1 MFSYKAGYMSLKLDL
16 MITVRLEQFI
26 EYVKKLNKRRNK

>member
-1 MFSYKAGYMSLKLDL
+1 MSLKLDL

-26 EYVKKLNKRRNK
+26 EYVKNLNKRTNK